1 MKVTRADW
9 AGSVPWSG
17 VTGKPAELTSAGGVA
32 TDLTALTARVAALEA
47 ALNSLSS
54 LIPDSGATPVAT
66 VWWAVGELEP
76 LQMAYEDIAVPGD
89 APAGSTFTVGAPFS
103 AGTGAFFE
111 AYSLGDGVVRLV
123 AVNLSGAA
131 VTLPMANFTLFILN
145 G

>member
-17 VTGKPAELTSAGGVA
+17 VTGKPTELNSVGSTA

-54 LIPDSGATPVAT
+54 ASDDSPVT
-66 VWWAVGELEP
+66 TLHVEWTIDSLEP
-76 LQMAYEDIAVPGD
+76 FQMGYEDIPLPGL
-89 APAGSTFTVGAPFS
+89 PAGTACVLVPQDPS
-103 AGTGAFFE
+103 AYLIAS
-111 AYSLGDGVVRLV
+111 AVAISPSVVRLTAMNV
-123 AVNLSGAA
+123 GPLALAPGL
-131 VTLPMANFTLFILN
+131 TIWTLFILN